1 MHAHRAVLIVDTD
14 PAMHELVHSSL
25 PTSHWDIEFA
35 AGPSEALS
43 RLGQRSYDLVITGP
57 RTSASQDVLLL
68 RRMRAV
74 RPHLKMIVLT
84 EQSTPAE
91 VIASIRAHAFS
102 HLSEPLDRENLAQ
115 IIAQALEEP
124 SWDDGI
130 DVLSARPEWIS
141 LRLKCKKVTAERLEQ
156 FMEELRT
163 GLPEK
168 ERTDIATA
176 FREMLLNAIEHGG
189 HFDPENNV
197 DVTRIR
203 TPGMIL
209 YLIRDPGEGFSFD
222 SLPQAAVSN
231 PADSPFN
238 HELYRDKHGM
248 RPGGF
253 GILMT
258 KGLVDQLVYNE
269 KGNEVL
275 LIKKLADGM
284 SPKEAPSAKE
294 GRQNRWRGP

>member
-1 MHAHRAVLIVDTD
+1 ME
-14 PAMHELVHSSL
+14 ELVRSSL
-25 PTSHWDIEFA
+25 PTREWAIDLA
-35 AGPSEALS
+35 TGPSEALS
-43 RLGQRSYDLVITGP
+43 QLEEKSYDLVVTGP
-57 RTSASQDVLLL
+57 DTTASQDVQLL

-91 VIASIRAHAFS
+91 ILASIRAHAFS
-102 HLSEPLDRENLAQ
+102 HLNEPIDRESLAQ
-115 IIAQALEEP
+115 VIAQALEEP

-141 LRLKCKKVTAERLEQ
+141 LRLKCKKLTAERLVQ
-156 FMEELRT
+156 FMLELRT
-163 GLPEK
+163 GLSEK
-168 ERTDIATA
+168 ERTEIGTA

-189 HFDPENNV
+189 HFNPENSV

-203 TPGMIL
+203 TRGMVL
-209 YLIRDPGEGFSFD
+209 YLIRDPGEGFSFE

-231 PADSPFN
+231 PEDSPFN
-238 HELYRDKHGM
+238 HVLYRDEHGM

-253 GILMT
+253 GILMA
-258 KGLVDQLVYNE
+258 KGLIDQLVYNE

-275 LIKKLADGM
+275 LIKKLAERDTPDQIL
-284 SPKEAPSAKE
+284 SV
-294 GRQNRWRGP
+294 R